1 MKNFKLLVLLALVVV
16 AAACGG
22 GGGVSGPTPTP
33 STPAPVRVVF
43 RPFSAEFGPGTQSVG
58 VEFSIQT
65 AGTLEVVVEVT
76 PGPPTAYAQIDLI
89 QGTFAAC
96 NASPDCQRLKVAN
109 DPSVARQVLQ
119 YHVVPGTYAVR
130 IFKIGA
136 SPASARGEFALTPD
150 A

>member
-1 MKNFKLLVLLALVVV
+1 MLVVLTV
-16 AAACGG
+16 FVGLTAACGG
-22 GGGVSGPTPTP
+22 SPNGPSPNP
-33 STPAPVRVVF
+33 SPSPTPAPVRVVF
-43 RPFSAEFGPGTQSVG
+43 RPFSAEFGPGTQSVA
-58 VEFSIQT
+58 VEFSIQA
-65 AGTLEVVVEVT
+65 AGTLEVIVEVT
-76 PGPPTAYAQIDLI
+76 PGPPAAYAQIDLI
-89 QGTFAAC
+89 AGTLAAC
-96 NASPDCQRLKVAN
+96 SASPDCQRLKIAN